1 VGSSRGG
8 PLMRLLALLTP
19 CVVLAL
25 LWALARLEAWM
36 KDASA
41 PHGRRP
47 SWAAR
52 QAPQPDRRRLEGAHH
67 G

>member
-1 VGSSRGG
+1 
-8 PLMRLLALLTP
+8 MRFLALLTP

-25 LWALARLEAWM
+25 LWALQRLEAWM

-41 PHGRRP
+41 AHGRRA

-52 QAPQPDRRRLEGAHH
+52 QAPPPDRRRLEAAHY